1 MTNMVFNLLILDLYI
16 DMSYSYF
23 EELSHFLYRLTDILM
38 FIDMRT
44 QSI

>member
-1 MTNMVFNLLILDLYI
+1 MVFNLSILDLYI

-23 EELSHFLYRLTDILM
+23 EELPHFLYSLKDILM